1 MATDRDFDDCP
12 DIAKSAPTLLRDF
25 SYRLNEALEFGC
37 DTSSSSSSEPDVTSI
52 VSQIEP
58 FQDSPQLIDP
68 ILEDTVVA
76 VCRAFLATRKQ
87 WHCRVLYV
95 LVKIR
100 GAKTVSRFFPNDVA
114 LLERILYEMEESEGE
129 NRQWESRY
137 VLLTWL
143 SVLVLT
149 PFKLSS
155 IGNNIAFRIYA
166 LTGKYMCAPGREREA
181 AASALARFLVRSD
194 TQAKYLPKYI
204 EDSKTASTSNIFA
217 ILGTTATIAA
227 LFSLSSP
234 QDIEPFLPQ
243 ISVVLASLKCSQ
255 NASTNSHMR
264 KLLCKAT
271 YRTALC
277 SLALCTSEVP
287 ESVENCLGELI
298 VTALADKDTLV
309 RYSASKAISRV
320 AQTLTKIDLEHVF
333 VPEIIDNL
341 FASCFSDLGDAAADS
356 RIADRWHGG
365 LLALAELLRR
375 HVLVLSE
382 YAMKLLEVTRA
393 GLRFEI
399 CMTTHAIGA
408 NVRDAACYVAWS
420 LFRHYPDLCH
430 GNLATELVQETLSEL
445 TLVACFDREVNNRRA
460 AAAAVQ
466 ECIGRHSEV
475 VENLETGIALVQILD
490 YFAVGSRAHACLEMS
505 RRTLKLGVVR
515 GMKEFLVERVICSWD
530 VEMRRLAGKA
540 LALIVSDEEIVGE
553 YALKLL
559 DMAKELPDG
568 KSFDERHGYLYAL
581 GEILDIL
588 PSNDP
593 TIPTIIQRLKNIF
606 DSMQFPD
613 HQAFILYDAALHV
626 IGPAA
631 SLLGSNGHGIPHTY
645 MTIMEESL
653 SRTGEDSSTSTV
665 HASACS
671 AVSRLPTGIVDAQ
684 RWIEYAKTGRPGFV
698 LALGS
703 LRPQVDESAIISICD
718 LASASQKECDISI
731 RVASVRAFDALLSSD
746 GDWISD
752 SPLYKSKIMVAL
764 ACGLQDYTTLPS
776 RGDIGSHLRR
786 ASIKTVTAHASKLF
800 TSSESSDETIILTN
814 LVRISLEKMDKLRLD
829 SLRALRVIIPLLS
842 FGATEIQQIIAEP
855 EYKNDDILTN
865 AHGKYFNHMIR
876 LCGSTESSHSRSA
889 TLGLAAC
896 VGGGTGES
904 VVRAARD
911 AVMNFLAATEMAEKS
926 RRFVRSAVELF
937 IEKTEP
943 APSTARRT
951 PPKRDFEIA
960 ELISLF
966 FDTNVLAEEQSSIYI
981 QIYNKAT
988 RLYTLATKTNNP
1000 QRVGVTIGLFSGLFA
1015 AANAS
1020 GKVKEAAARKLVGV
1034 LVGDVKQA
1042 RQAASDALFLLASE
1056 NGAEQVEEILSE
1068 IDWGTCD
1075 DKEALK
1081 NAEKRICESLL
1092 RAE

>member
-25 SYRLNEALEFGC
+25 SYRLNQALAFGY
-37 DTSSSSSSEPDVTSI
+37 DTSEVDVTSI

-100 GAKTVSRFFPNDVA
+100 GAKAVGRFFPNDVA
-114 LLERILYEMEESEGE
+114 LLERILLEMEESEGE

-137 VLLTWL
+137 VLLSWL

-155 IGNNIAFRIYA
+155 IGNDIAFRIYA

-181 AASALARFLVRSD
+181 AASTLARFLVRAD

-204 EDSKTASTSNIFA
+204 EDSKAASTSNIFA
-217 ILGTTATIAA
+217 ILGTTATLAA

-243 ISVVLASLKCSQ
+243 ILVVLASLKRSQ
-255 NASTNSHMR
+255 NASANSLLR

-271 YRTALC
+271 YRIALC
-277 SLALCTSEVP
+277 SLALCSSEVP

-298 VTALADKDTLV
+298 TTALADKDTVV

-320 AQTLTKIDLEHVF
+320 AQTLTKIDLELVF

-341 FASCFSDLGDAAADS
+341 FVSCFPDPEDAAADS

-375 HVLVLSE
+375 HVLALPE

-399 CMTTHAIGA
+399 RMTTHALGA

-420 LFRHYPDLCH
+420 MFRHYPGLCN
-430 GNLATELVQETLSEL
+430 GNPATTELVQQTLSEL

-475 VENLETGIALVQILD
+475 VENLETGITLVQILD
-490 YFAVGSRAHACLEMS
+490 YFAIGSRAYACLEMS
-505 RRTLKLGVVR
+505 RRTLKLGVVH
-515 GMKEFLVERVICSWD
+515 GMEEFLVERVICSWD

-540 LALIVSDEEIVGE
+540 LALIVSDKEIVGE
-553 YALKLL
+553 FALKLL
-559 DMAKELPDG
+559 DLVKELPDG

-588 PSNDP
+588 SSNDP
-593 TIPTIIQRLKNIF
+593 TIPTIIQRLKTVF
-606 DSMQFPD
+606 DSMQFPA
-613 HQAFILYDAALHV
+613 HQAFILYDAALHI

-631 SLLGSNGHGIPHTY
+631 SLFGSNGHDIPQIY

-671 AVSRLPTGIVDAQ
+671 AVSRLPNGIVDAH
-684 RWIEYAKTGRPGFV
+684 RWIKYATAGRPGFV

-703 LRPQVDESAIISICD
+703 LRPHVDESVIISICD

-746 GDWISD
+746 GDWVSD
-752 SPLYKSKIMVAL
+752 SPLYKSKILLAL

-800 TSSESSDETIILTN
+800 SSSESSDEAIILTN
-814 LVRISLEKMDKLRLD
+814 LIRISLEKMDKLRLD
-829 SLRALRVIIPLLS
+829 SLIALRVIIPLLS
-842 FGATEIQQIIAEP
+842 IDATEIQRIIAEP
-855 EYKNDDILTN
+855 EYKNDDILAN

-911 AVMNFLAATEMAEKS
+911 AVMSFLAAPEMAEKC

-937 IEKTEP
+937 IEKTEH
-943 APSTARRT
+943 APSAAHRT

-966 FDTNVLAEEQSSIYI
+966 FDTNVLAEEQSSLYI
-981 QIYNKAT
+981 QIYNKAA

-1034 LVGDVKQA
+1034 LVGDMKQA
-1042 RQAASDALFLLASE
+1042 RQVASDALFLLASE
-1056 NGAEQVEEILSE
+1056 NGAEKVEEILSE
-1068 IDWGTCD
+1068 IDWSTCD
-1075 DKEALK
+1075 DKEVLK

-1092 RAE
+1092 RA